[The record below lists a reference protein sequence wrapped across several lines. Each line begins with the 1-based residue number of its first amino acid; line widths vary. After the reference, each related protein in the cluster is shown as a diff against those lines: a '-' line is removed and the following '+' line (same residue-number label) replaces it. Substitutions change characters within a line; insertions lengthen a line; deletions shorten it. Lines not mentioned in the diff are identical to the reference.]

1 MSLQEEQIIVDIE
14 DEMKNS
20 YLDYAMSVII
30 GRALP
35 DIRDGLKP
43 VHRRIL
49 FAMHELGLLWNRP
62 FKKSARLVGEVL
74 GKYHPHGDASVYDAI
89 CRMVQT
95 FSLRYP
101 LINGQGNFGSV
112 DGDSP
117 AAMRYTEVKLER
129 ISHEFLKDIDKETV
143 DFTKNFDE
151 SLEEPL
157 VLPTP
162 VPNLLINGSSGI
174 AVGMATNI
182 PPHNLN
188 EVINGLI
195 FLIDHPDSQIEQFIQ
210 FIKGPDFPTGGVIH
224 GRRGILEAYKTGKG
238 IIKIRAKAEI
248 ERDDKT
254 GRDRIII
261 NEIPYQVNK
270 AKLIEKIAELINEK
284 KLDGIS
290 DLRDESDRD
299 GMRIVLELKKNEIAQ
314 ATLNF
319 LYKHTA
325 LETSFGIIMLALV
338 NNQPRIL
345 NLKEILE
352 IFISYRKEIV
362 IRRTTFELRQAEE
375 KAHILE
381 GLKKALDHIDRV
393 IEIIRSSKT
402 VDQAKDSLMIEFSL
416 SPIQSKAIM
425 EMRLQKLTGM
435 ERESLENDLKNLYEK
450 ISYFRSVLLEDRLVM
465 EIIRQELLSLQET
478 YKDERLTEIVEHEDE
493 ISYEDM
499 LTEEE
504 MVVIITHRGYIK
516 RTSLDQYKI
525 QRRKGCGV
533 RGASTSEED
542 FIEHLLVT
550 TTHNSIFCF
559 TDTGRVFCLKIFE
572 IPETGRNAKGTPIVN
587 LLPLNPDEKIAASFT
602 FKDLQEGQFLL
613 MATKKGLVKKTSVEE
628 FKNIERFG
636 NRGIRGLVILEDDKL
651 VMVKMTNGNQNILLG
666 TRKGKAIRFS
676 EKQVRTCGRVSQGVK
691 GIRLDKNDEV
701 VGALILEGNS
711 TILSVTDNGFGK
723 RTGVEEYPMQNRGG
737 KGLINIKL
745 TSKNG
750 NVVGIREVL
759 PDETLM
765 IITLCGK
772 VIWIRIND
780 LSRVMS
786 RNTQGIKLIELD
798 EDDKVV
804 SIDSFTESGDK
815 EQNLESEN
823 EPENELENEPE
834 NELETNTEN
843 EIESEIETELD
854 TETDY
859 GSESES
865 EIDSDESDDDSE

>member
-1 MSLQEEQIIVDIE
+1 MALLEEQIIVDIE

-62 FKKSARLVGEVL
+62 FKKSARVVGEVL

-151 SLEEPL
+151 SLEEPV

-188 EVINGLI
+188 EVVNGLI
-195 FLIDHPDSQIEQFIQ
+195 FLIDHPDASIEQFIQ

-224 GRRGILEAYKTGKG
+224 GRRGIIEAYKTGKG

-261 NEIPYQVNK
+261 YEIPYQVNK

-284 KLDGIS
+284 KIDGIS

-319 LYKHTA
+319 LYKHTP
-325 LETSFGIIMLALV
+325 LETSFGITMLALV

-345 NLKEILE
+345 NLKEILQ
-352 IFISYRKEIV
+352 IFISYRKEII

-402 VDQAKDSLMIEFSL
+402 VDQAKDTLMIEFSL
-416 SPIQSKAIM
+416 SLVQSKAIL

-435 ERESLENDLKNLYEK
+435 EREGLENDLKSLYEK
-450 ISYFRSVLLEDRLVM
+450 ISYLRSVLLEERLVM
-465 EIIRQELLSLQET
+465 EIIKQELLSLQDT
-478 YKDERLTEIVEHEDE
+478 YKDERLTEIIDQEGE

-525 QRRKGCGV
+525 QRRKGSGV

-542 FIEHLLVT
+542 FIDHLLVT

-559 TDTGRVFCLKIFE
+559 TDKGRVFCLKIFE

-587 LLPLNPDEKIAASFT
+587 LLPLGSDEKIAASFT
-602 FKDLQEGQFLL
+602 FKDLQEGQYLL
-613 MATKKGLVKKTSVEE
+613 MATKKGLVKKTSAEE
-628 FKNIERFG
+628 YKNTERFG
-636 NRGIRGLVILEDDKL
+636 NRGIRGVIIGEDDKL
-651 VMVKMTNGNQNILLG
+651 VAVRMTNGDQNILLG
-666 TRKGKAIRFS
+666 TKNGKAIRFS
-676 EKQVRTCGRVSQGVK
+676 EKQVRISGRAAQGVK
-691 GIRLDKNDEV
+691 GISLEKGDEV
-701 VGALILEGNS
+701 VDALILKGDS

-723 RTGVEEYPMQNRGG
+723 RTDAEEYPLRGRGG
-737 KGLINIKL
+737 KGVINIKL
-745 TSKNG
+745 TNRNG

-765 IITLCGK
+765 IITLRGK
-772 VIWIRIND
+772 VIWIRVND
-780 LSRVMS
+780 LSRVLG
-786 RNTQGIKLIELD
+786 RNTQGVGLIELD
-798 EDDKVV
+798 EDDRVV
-804 SIDSFTESGDK
+804 SIDSFTESSEK
-815 EQNLESEN
+815 EQNS
-823 EPENELENEPE
+823 
-834 NELETNTEN
+834 
-843 EIESEIETELD
+843 ETE
-854 TETDY
+854 
-859 GSESES
+859 S
-865 EIDSDESDDDSE
+865 DSDAESDLDRDSSE

>member
-1 MSLQEEQIIVDIE
+1 MNLQEEQIIVDIE

-49 FAMHELGLLWNRP
+49 YAMHELGLLWNRP
-62 FKKSARLVGEVL
+62 FKKSARVVGEVL

-101 LINGQGNFGSV
+101 LINGQGNFGSI

-117 AAMRYTEVKLER
+117 AAMRYTEVRLER
-129 ISHEFLKDIDKETV
+129 ISHEFLKDIDKDTV

-188 EVINGLI
+188 EVINGLVY
-195 FLIDHPDSQIEQFIQ
+195 FIDHPDSPIEQLLQ
-210 FIKGPDFPTGGVIH
+210 FIKGPDFPTGGLIH
-224 GRRGILEAYKTGKG
+224 GKKGILDAYKTGKG

-254 GRDRIII
+254 DRDRIII
-261 NEIPYQVNK
+261 NQIPYQVNK
-270 AKLIEKIAELINEK
+270 TKLIEKIAELINEK
-284 KLDGIS
+284 KIEGVS

-319 LYKHTA
+319 LYKHTP

-345 NLKEILE
+345 NLKEILQT
-352 IFISYRKEIV
+352 FISYRKEIV
-362 IRRTTFELRQAEE
+362 IRRTNFELRQAEE

-393 IEIIRSSKT
+393 IDIIRSSKT
-402 VDQAKDSLMIEFSL
+402 VDQARDTLIVEFSL
-416 SPIQSKAIM
+416 SPVQAKAIL
-425 EMRLQKLTGM
+425 EMRLQRLTGM
-435 ERESLENDLKNLYEK
+435 ERESLENDLKSLYEK
-450 ISYFRSVLLEDRLVM
+450 ISYFRRVLQEDHLVM
-465 EIIRQELLSLQET
+465 EIIKQELLSLQET
-478 YKDERLTEIVEHEDE
+478 YKDDRLTQIIDHEDE

-499 LTEEE
+499 LAEQE

-516 RTSLDQYKI
+516 RTSLDQYRM
-525 QRRKGCGV
+525 QRRRGAGV

-587 LLPLNPDEKIAASFT
+587 LLPINSDEKIAASFT
-602 FKDLQEGQFLL
+602 FKDLQEGRYLI

-636 NRGIRGLVILEDDKL
+636 NRGIRGLVVLEDDKL
-651 VMVKMTNGNQNILLG
+651 VTVKMTKGNQNVLLA

-676 EKQVRTCGRVSQGVK
+676 EEQVRTCGRVSQGVK
-691 GIRLDKNDEV
+691 GISLEKDDEV
-701 VGALILEGNS
+701 VGALILNGNS
-711 TILSVTDNGFGK
+711 TILTVTDNGFGK
-723 RTGVEEYPMQNRGG
+723 RTGVEEYPLQNRGG

-759 PDETLM
+759 PNENLM
-765 IITLCGK
+765 IITMFGK
-772 VIWIRIND
+772 VIWISIND

-786 RNTQGIKLIELD
+786 RNTQGVKLIELD
-798 EDDKVV
+798 ENDKVV
-804 SIDSFTESGDK
+804 SIDSFTESG
-815 EQNLESEN
+815 ERERNLEC
-823 EPENELENEPE
+823 
-834 NELETNTEN
+834 
-843 EIESEIETELD
+843 
-854 TETDY
+854 
-859 GSESES
+859 ESES
-865 EIDSDESDDDSE
+865 ETDSESEQEINKEIELELEPESGVTSERDNESEFKNDSDEPDDDSE